1 MTFLGLDVDPITWA
15 FSVMFTVIIIL
26 GIMEKIMGSDED
38 E

>member
-1 MTFLGLDVDPITWA
+1 MTFFGINTDPITWA
-15 FSVMFTVIIIL
+15 FLVMLTVIVIL